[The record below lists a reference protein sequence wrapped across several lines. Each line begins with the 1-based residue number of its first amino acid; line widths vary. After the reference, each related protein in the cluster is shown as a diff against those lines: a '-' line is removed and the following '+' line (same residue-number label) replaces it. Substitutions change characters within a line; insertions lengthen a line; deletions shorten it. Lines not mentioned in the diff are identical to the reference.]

1 MALREGTNAL
11 SSGSKEW
18 RVYNALA
25 RLDQT
30 LAVYFDQDA
39 PLRALFTDRARTL
52 VQEADRLAPEEVRV
66 VQILVQQHIIEG
78 EYDQALRV
86 IDNFVAN
93 VPEAE
98 SQLSLYRDPIGR
110 AGEE

>member
-1 MALREGTNAL
+1 MREGANAL

-30 LAVYFDQDA
+30 LAVHFDQDTA
-39 PLRALFTDRARTL
+39 LRALFTDRARTL
-52 VQEADRLAPEEVRV
+52 VQEATRLAPEEVQV
-66 VQILVQQHIIEG
+66 VQIIVQQHIIEG

-86 IDNFVAN
+86 IDDFVAK

-98 SQLSLYRDPIGR
+98 SQLSLYREQIGR
-110 AGEE
+110 VREE